1 MDLVAKMTGW
11 IRQLTE
17 VGLALIMLGV
27 VVQVIFGTN
36 VAFFPL
42 DILGNVLGFVKSLGG
57 EGLVGLVALWVL
69 WAIYNNKGS

>member
-1 MDLVAKMTGW
+1 V
-11 IRQLTE
+11 
-17 VGLALIMLGV
+17 VG
-27 VVQVIFGTN
+27 QVICGTN

-69 WAIYNNKGS
+69 WGIYNNKGS